1 MSKTQLFDLDGKIAF
16 VSGASR
22 GIGEAIAKLLAQ
34 QGAHVIVSSRKIDGC
49 QHVADA
55 IIADGGKATAIA
67 CHIGEMEQITGVFA
81 RIREEFGRL
90 DILVNNAATNPQFC
104 NVLDTDLGAFQKTVD
119 VNIRG
124 YFFMSVEA
132 GKLMREH
139 GGGSIINVASINGVS
154 PGVFARI
161 REEFGRLDILVNN
174 AATNPQFC
182 NVLDT
187 DLGAFQKTVD
197 VNIRGYFFMSVE
209 AGKLMRENGGGSII
223 NVASINGVS
232 PGVFQGIYSVTKAAV
247 INMTKVFAKECAQFG
262 IRCNA
267 LLPGLTDT
275 KFASALVK
283 NDAILKQALTQ
294 IPLKRVA
301 DPSEMAGA
309 VLYLASDASSYT
321 TGVSLN
327 VDGGFLS

>member
-34 QGAHVIVSSRKIDGC
+34 QGAHVIVSSRKIDDC
-49 QHVADA
+49 QKVADA
-55 IIADGGKATAIA
+55 IIADGGKATAVA
-67 CHIGEMEQITGVFA
+67 CHIGEMEQISNVFA
-81 RIREEFGRL
+81 QIKEQFGRL

-104 NVLDTDLGAFQKTVD
+104 NVLDTDLSAFQKTVD

-124 YFFMSVEA
+124 YYFMSIEG
-132 GKLMREH
+132 GKLMK
-139 GGGSIINVASINGVS
+139 A
-154 PGVFARI
+154 
-161 REEFGRLDILVNN
+161 
-174 AATNPQFC
+174 
-182 NVLDT
+182 
-187 DLGAFQKTVD
+187 
-197 VNIRGYFFMSVE
+197 
-209 AGKLMRENGGGSII
+209 NGGGSII

-232 PGVFQGIYSVTKAAV
+232 PGEFQGIYSVTKAAV
-247 INMTKVFAKECAQFG
+247 ISMTKVFAKECAQFG

-283 NDAILKQALTQ
+283 NDAILNLALQ
-294 IPLKRVA
+294 RIPLKRVA
-301 DPSEMAGA
+301 APSEMAGT

-321 TGVSLN
+321 TGVALN